1 MSAEIPRLITD
12 FSNLANQNWQIVN
25 DDVMGG
31 VSNSSFQIN
40 ANGNAVFLGNI
51 SLENNG
57 GFASVKNHEPLNLEG
72 FEFILLH
79 VKGDGKRY
87 SFRLKTGKENRVY
100 KWSYEHRFNTIKD
113 EWMEIRLPVSDFSP
127 IYRGSEPIGVPD
139 LNPAEIKQFGF
150 LISDRQEGPF
160 RLEIQS
166 INALGYGI
174 E

>member
-1 MSAEIPRLITD
+1 MSAEIPHLITD
-12 FSNLANQNWQIVN
+12 FSNLANQKWQIVN
-25 DDVMGG
+25 DGVMGG
-31 VSNSSFQIN
+31 VSESSFQIN
-40 ANGNAVFLGNI
+40 ADGNAVFLGNL

-57 GFASVKNHEPLNLEG
+57 GFASVKNHTPLNLMG
-72 FEFILLH
+72 FEVILLH

-87 SFRLKTGKENRVY
+87 SFRLKTGEENRVH
-100 KWSYEHRFNTIKD
+100 KWSYEYRFNTKKD
-113 EWMEIRLPVSDFSP
+113 KWMKIRLPVSDFVP
-127 IYRGSEPIGVPD
+127 TYRGSVPAGVPA

-166 INALGYGI
+166 IEAFGSGS